1 MESIT
6 TELCEESG
14 KRDRKGRRLL
24 RRDEWYRL
32 LAEYDR
38 SGLTQ
43 EAFCKREGLRYGTF
57 VAWVGRRKRDA
68 AGVTP
73 DGNKFL
79 ELSLP
84 TSPSR
89 GSQLEV
95 ILADGVVL
103 RGDTAEALARLV
115 RLLKD

>member
-1 MESIT
+1 MIIS
-6 TELCEESG
+6 
-14 KRDRKGRRLL
+14 
-24 RRDEWYRL
+24 RDEWYRL

-68 AGVTP
+68 AGVAP
-73 DGNKFL
+73 GDNKFL

-84 TSPSR
+84 APASQSA
-89 GSQLEV
+89 QLEV
-95 ILADGVVL
+95 ILADGIVL
-103 RGDTAEALARLV
+103 RGDTAEALAQLV
-115 RLLKD
+115 RLLRH